1 MAVLHEKFVNIILPL
16 LQFFVNYCITVAVTK
31 LLENTLIKGLNVA
44 KFCVLASSKSQRKG
58 IRVVTNI
65 AFHHIKSKKNRFYCH
80 ISSQSGNQCSNTKQN
95 SYSK

>member
-44 KFCVLASSKSQRKG
+44 SFVCLHLVNLKEKAF
-58 IRVVTNI
+58 VVTNI
-65 AFHHIKSKKNRFYCH
+65 AFYHIKEEKSKKN
-80 ISSQSGNQCSNTKQN
+80 IEEK
-95 SYSK
+95 